1 MGVRFVDLIRTLAEP
16 AQAIEDATLDLY
28 MGFFLP
34 GAVGFR
40 LDLIGRRVGQL
51 REGMSDEDYRTAI
64 LAKIAVNRST
74 GTYADVI
81 RRVLLKFVPR
91 YDRLESGG
99 GVLFLDIGQIT
110 LERAQFVFK
119 FMVKAIEA
127 TVRLQIYYML
137 TDAEHSFTFAEGVF
151 FVGAETAG
159 GPKAIAVV
167 GASALPD
174 SGSLIVGLGTPDE
187 ETITYTSRDENF
199 IYGVTL
205 TNAQPAGVVAQIDN
219 DEAKGFGDE
228 ADPLFGGLL
237 AGVLTS

>member
-1 MGVRFVDLIRTLAEP
+1 MGVRFVDLIRTMAEP
-16 AQAIEDATLDLY
+16 AQAIEDAAIDLY
-28 MGFFLP
+28 MSLFLP

-51 REGMSDEDYRTAI
+51 REGMSDDDYRTAI
-64 LAKIAVNRST
+64 YARIAVNRST

-99 GVLFLDIGQIT
+99 GVLFVDVGQIT
-110 LERAQFVFK
+110 LERAQFIFK
-119 FMVKAIEA
+119 FMVKAVEA

-137 TDAEHSFTFAEGVF
+137 TDADHSFTFAQ
-151 FVGAETAG
+151 AAILTYDETDG
-159 GPKAIAVV
+159 GPKAIAVQ
-167 GASALPD
+167 GAGALPEN
-174 SGSLIVGLGTPDE
+174 GSLIVALGTASE
-187 ETITYTSRDENF
+187 ETITYSSRDDNYL
-199 IYGVTL
+199 YGVTL
-205 TNAQPAGVVAQIDN
+205 ANEHLAGTALQVDN

-228 ADPLFGGLL
+228 ADPDFGGLL